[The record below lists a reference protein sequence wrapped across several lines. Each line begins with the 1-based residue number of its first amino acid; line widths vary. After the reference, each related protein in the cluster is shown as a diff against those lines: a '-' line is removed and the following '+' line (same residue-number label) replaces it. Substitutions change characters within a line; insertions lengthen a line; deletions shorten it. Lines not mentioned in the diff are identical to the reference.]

1 MAVGLTMGGASVG
14 WCAGGLSAP
23 ATSPAMAAGAM
34 APGEP
39 PAWVLRAKVELA
51 MHADARFSN
60 VVVEVTQPGVVVLRG
75 TVFDNKTKAAAARAA
90 QKVDGVKRVINALS
104 TQTLRWLETQIR
116 INEALQRAGLK
127 LVTAKVIGKTLYL
140 SGQVSNPVDKQ
151 RAQTVAI
158 TVDPKLSVGT
168 NIIEIVR

>member
-1 MAVGLTMGGASVG
+1 
-14 WCAGGLSAP
+14 
-23 ATSPAMAAGAM
+23 
-34 APGEP
+34 
-39 PAWVLRAKVELA
+39 

-60 VVVEVTQPGVVVLRG
+60 VVVEVTQPGVVALRG
-75 TVFDNKTKAAAARAA
+75 TVFDNKTKDAAARVA

-104 TQTLRWLETQIR
+104 TQTLQWLETQIR
-116 INEALQRAGLK
+116 INEALQQAGLK
-127 LVTAKVIGKTLYL
+127 LVNAKVIGKTLYL

-168 NIIEIVR
+168 NIIEVAP